1 MDRNRPFAMRHLL
14 WLLLLLWFP
23 AHAQTGAGAQ
33 SSPAPSPPSLPPLSQ
48 PVIEVAAFRV
58 APVKPGTQDI
68 RRKIVT
74 VEDILTLPPTAA
86 SGGAEWETR
95 VLAAERWPD
104 ILRRIYTGLKLPS
117 PIDDVQR
124 QSSLFPPLQPGKFL
138 RARSA
143 PDGLLEIQYVVKPD
157 EAYTISI
164 RGNLAQV
171 RPHAAD
177 PRVIERMQADPSKAS
192 LFTATNAIGLPES
205 IALQLTEI
213 FAGEVDFH
221 RELHQ
226 GYRCAIVYEAHYREG
241 FIERS
246 GRILA
251 AELDVGARRFQAY
264 LSKDTTGRD
273 AYFDAT
279 GKTTRR
285 MFRRSPVEFTQITS
299 DYTLARFHPILGIWR
314 AHRGVD
320 YAAPIGAKVMA
331 VADGVVEFMGANGDY
346 GNLIVLR
353 HQDMFKTYYAHLSEY
368 ATGLVVAGKVTQGQT
383 IGLVGMTGLATG
395 PHLHFEFHTRD
406 ESGAWVAVPAP
417 DVIESTV
424 LAVPNFSDVVRG
436 YRKQLTVAETVNF
449 VALD

>member
-1 MDRNRPFAMRHLL
+1 
-14 WLLLLLWFP
+14 LLWFP
-23 AHAQTGAGAQ
+23 AHAQTGAR
-33 SSPAPSPPSLPPLSQ
+33 SSPAPSPPLSQ

-58 APVKPGTQDI
+58 APVKPGPQDI

-74 VEDILTLPPTAA
+74 VDDILSLPPPAA
-86 SGGAEWETR
+86 GGEAELEVR
-95 VLAAERWPD
+95 VQAAELWPD
-104 ILRRIYTGLKLPS
+104 ILRRIYLGLKLPL
-117 PIDDVQR
+117 PIDDMQR
-124 QSSLFPPLQPGKFL
+124 QSGLFPLLQPGKFL

-143 PDGLLEIQYVVKPD
+143 PDGLLEIQYIVKTD

-164 RGNLAQV
+164 RGSLVQI
-171 RPHAAD
+171 RPHVAD
-177 PRVIERMQADPSKAS
+177 PREIERMQADPSKAS

-205 IALQLTEI
+205 IALHLTEI

-264 LSKDTTGRD
+264 LSRDTLGRD

-279 GKTTRR
+279 GKTTR
-285 MFRRSPVEFTQITS
+285 
-299 DYTLARFHPILGIWR
+299 R

-331 VADGVVEFMGANGDY
+331 VAEGVVESMGANGDY

-353 HQDMFKTYYAHLSEY
+353 HQDKFKTYYAHLSEY
-368 ATGLVVAGKVTQGQT
+368 ATRLAVGEKVEQGQT
-383 IGLVGMTGLATG
+383 IGLVGMTGLANG

-406 ESGAWVAVPAP
+406 ASGAWVAVPAP

-424 LAVPNFSDVVRG
+424 LAVPEFPDVVRG
-436 YRKQLTVAETVNF
+436 YRKQLSVAETVNF
-449 VALD
+449 VTLD

>member
-1 MDRNRPFAMRHLL
+1 M
-14 WLLLLLWFP
+14 
-23 AHAQTGAGAQ
+23 
-33 SSPAPSPPSLPPLSQ
+33 
-48 PVIEVAAFRV
+48 

-86 SGGAEWETR
+86 GGDAELETR
-95 VLAAERWPD
+95 VQAGELWPD
-104 ILRRIYTGLKLPS
+104 ILRRIYTGLKLPT
-117 PIDDVQR
+117 PVEDMQR
-124 QSSLFPPLQPGKFL
+124 QSGLFPPLQPGKFL

-164 RGNLAQV
+164 RGNLVQV
-171 RPHAAD
+171 RPHVAD

-251 AELDVGARRFQAY
+251 AELDVGSRRFQAY
-264 LSKDTTGRD
+264 LSRDTLGRD

-279 GKTTRR
+279 GKTTQR
-285 MFRRSPVEFTQITS
+285 MFRRSPVEFTKITS
-299 DYTLARFHPILGIWR
+299 EYTLARFHPILGIWR

-320 YAAPIGAKVMA
+320 YAAPMGAKVMA

-346 GNLIVLR
+346 GNLIVLL
-353 HQDMFKTYYAHLSEY
+353 HQDKFKTYYAHLSEY
-368 ATGLVVAGKVTQGQT
+368 ATGLAAGVKVEQGQT

-406 ESGAWVAVPAP
+406 ASGAWVAVPAP
-417 DVIESTV
+417 DVIEATV
-424 LAVPNFSDVVRG
+424 LAVPNFPEVVRG
-436 YRKQLTVAETVNF
+436 YRKQLSVAETVNF